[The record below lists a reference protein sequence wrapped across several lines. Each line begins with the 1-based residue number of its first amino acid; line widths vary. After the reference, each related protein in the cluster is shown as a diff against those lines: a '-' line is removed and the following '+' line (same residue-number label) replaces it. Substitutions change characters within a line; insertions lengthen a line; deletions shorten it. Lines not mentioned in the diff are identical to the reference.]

1 MPSAGRLPTAFAAV
15 CAPPVLV
22 QHAVLDAALADGPV
36 SLVLFPGG
44 TGDAPLSSSVRRRWL
59 EHIHPGLV
67 VLEPASASAALVR
80 GRPLFADGDGRIA
93 ALDPVDGWASLHPIV
108 QGALTVRV
116 CVVGAESTGKTTL
129 VRALSARH
137 HTAGVGEYGRDYTI
151 AKKDAGTNDH
161 WTTDDFV
168 AIAREQQ
175 RLEDEFA
182 IGAGPLFF
190 CDTDAMTTGLWHERY
205 QGNASPEVDAIGR
218 MRTYD
223 LFVLCD
229 TDIPWEEDE
238 IRLGSETRAAMHE
251 RFVEVL
257 TSERMEPW
265 VLVSGTVEE
274 RMASVDAEI
283 NRLGLLTAHAMYSPT
298 RHHLR

>member
-1 MPSAGRLPTAFAAV
+1 M
-15 CAPPVLV
+15 CAPPVLP

-36 SLVLFPGG
+36 SLLLVPGG
-44 TGDAPLSSSVRRRWL
+44 TGDAPLSVSVRRRWL
-59 EHIHPGLV
+59 ERIHPGLV
-67 VLEPASASAALVR
+67 VLEMGDATADTVR
-80 GRPLFADGDGRIA
+80 GKSLFADGDGRIA
-93 ALDPVDGWASLHPIV
+93 ALDPVSGWGSLHPIV

-137 HTAGVGEYGRDYTI
+137 HTFGVGEYGREYTI
-151 AKKDAGTNDH
+151 AKKDAGTNDD
-161 WTTDDFV
+161 WSTADFV
-168 AIAREQQ
+168 VIALGQQ
-175 RLEDEFA
+175 RLEDEQA
-182 IGAGPLFF
+182 IGSGPLFF

-205 QGNASPEVDAIGR
+205 QGAASPEVDALGR

-229 TDIPWEEDE
+229 TDIPWEADD

-251 RFVEVL
+251 RFLEVL
-257 TSERMEPW
+257 TNERAEPW

-274 RMASVDAEI
+274 RMATVDAEI
-283 NRLGLLTAHAMYSPT
+283 NRLGLLTATAMYAPT
-298 RHHLR
+298 RQHLR